1 MAGNEKQTAILPSVW
16 DRLGDPDSRGT
27 LARPWYDAATM
38 IDRIRRDLNDL
49 LNTRRTDQGLCPAL
63 PRAGESLL
71 AYGFPELG
79 SLELTSHERIDEI
92 GRAIEAS
99 VARFEPR
106 MHQVRAT
113 PLPSPEGAVH
123 AVRFR
128 IEGTLKLDA
137 APDVAFETTL
147 ELTTGRQTIGPAK
160 A

>member
-1 MAGNEKQTAILPSVW
+1 MAGNENDTAILPSVW
-16 DRLGDPDSRGT
+16 DRLCDPDSRGT
-27 LARPWYDAATM
+27 VARPWYDVATM
-38 IDRIRRDLNDL
+38 IDRIRSDLNDL
-49 LNTRRTDQGLCPAL
+49 LNTRRTDQGLCPSL
-63 PRAGESLL
+63 PRTAESML
-71 AYGFPELG
+71 AYGFPGLG
-79 SLELTSHERIDEI
+79 SLELTSRERIAEI

-113 PLPSPEGAVH
+113 PLPNPGGPVH
-123 AVRFR
+123 SVRFR
-128 IEGTLKLDA
+128 IEGALKLDA